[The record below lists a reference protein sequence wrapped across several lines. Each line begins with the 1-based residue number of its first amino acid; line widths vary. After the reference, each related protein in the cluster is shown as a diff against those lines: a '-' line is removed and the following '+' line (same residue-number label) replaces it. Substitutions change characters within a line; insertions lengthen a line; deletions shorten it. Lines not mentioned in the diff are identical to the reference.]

1 MVSDLEKTSEK
12 EEKGAYDVQIRVE
25 WMDDLFPLRR
35 TESWQKGRIER
46 RWMGRN
52 NGTWLVWMSL
62 GAGRGMERNVGEV
75 EMAAPSL
82 KLSISRLWSVCL
94 SVEYASDEETLVVRI
109 GGVGVTCCSALSR
122 GEHHCDG

>member
-35 TESWQKGRIER
+35 TASWQKGRIER

-75 EMAAPSL
+75 EMVAPSL
-82 KLSISRLWSVCL
+82 KLSISWLWSVCL
-94 SVEYASDEETLVVRI
+94 SVEYARDEETLVNRI